1 MREAQAQ
8 AERLLPCYFFFGEES
23 FLAFQFIESLKKTLF
38 AGEGEEHNVERFLLE
53 DHSWA
58 EIIDLARTVPFF
70 SSRRL
75 VVIEIA
81 DAKKARLS
89 ATDKAILQEYF
100 QSCSNQTVVVVIF
113 SGKVRRDAPLVKFF
127 SSLPSSVVSVDEIKP
142 LRDRALFSWM
152 EKEFRNFGKEATPDA
167 LRRLAEVAGNSCG
180 RIHNEIEKI
189 VLYVGEKNRVDVDD
203 INQISGWVK
212 SFLEWEIADNL
223 EKGDYSQSL
232 LVLDNLLNKEGTPPE
247 YVLGTYSRYFSSLL
261 LAKVL
266 LAEKT
271 DRKVIFKE
279 MRPQI
284 REKFGAFYT
293 RKFNEFFALVESFS
307 WKDLNRFLGILEDI
321 DVKIKT
327 TSLKLQTM
335 LEGFLF
341 DYCRF
346 RREGRFIL
354 KGRR

>member
-1 MREAQAQ
+1 MRESQSQ
-8 AERLLPCYFFFGEES
+8 AENLPPCYFFFGEES
-23 FLAFQFIESLKKTLF
+23 FLAFQFIEGLKKALF
-38 AGEGEEHNVERFLLE
+38 IGEGEEHNVERFLLE
-53 DHSWA
+53 DHSWP

-70 SSRRL
+70 TSRRL

-81 DAKKARLS
+81 DTKKARLS

-100 QSCSNQTVVVVIF
+100 RNCANQTVLVVVFI
-113 SGKVRRDAPLVKFF
+113 GKVKRDSSLVKFF
-127 SSLPSSVVSVDEIKP
+127 SSLPSSVVSVEEIKP
-142 LRDRALFSWM
+142 LRDRALLSWM
-152 EKEFRNFGKEATPDA
+152 EKEFHNLGKVATPDA

-189 VLYVGEKNRVDVDD
+189 VLYVGEKNRVEVDD

-223 EKGDYSQSL
+223 EKGDYNQSL
-232 LVLDNLLNKEGTPPE
+232 IVLNNLLNKEGTPPE

-271 DRKVIFKE
+271 DRKAIFKE
-279 MRPQI
+279 LRPQI
-284 REKFGAFYT
+284 KEKFGAFYT
-293 RKFNEFFALVESFS
+293 RKFNEFFAQIESFT
-307 WKDLNRFLGILEDI
+307 WKDLNRFMGILEDI
-321 DVKIKT
+321 DFKFKT

-341 DYCRF
+341 DFCRF
-346 RREGRFIL
+346 RREGRIIS